1 MSRYGKPKMI
11 LHISK
16 YVLLIVLSAVFK
28 VKLSRLSMANLCGK
42 VNKRSQTKAKN
53 RLWPKNAVICTRLY
67 HVHNTVRQYSELYRP
82 FDEKLDKRTDSKPPD
97 VDFKKTYA

>member
-28 VKLSRLSMANLCGK
+28 VKLSRLSMANLCGNVK
-42 VNKRSQTKAKN
+42 KRSQKRAKN
-53 RLWPKNAVICTRLY
+53 RLWTKNAVIRTRLY
-67 HVHNTVRQYSELYRP
+67 HVYNTVRQYFELYRP
-82 FDEKLDKRTDSKPPD
+82 SDEKLDKLTDRKRS
-97 VDFKKTYA
+97 